1 MVRTNLHQNNND
13 TDTSNCKH
21 SNGKINTYNNH
32 NTKVTSQVKLSDQ
45 MIHTEKNG
53 KTNGSSNGKV
63 TSMKNNSPPQTPHIR
78 AIQHH
83 NEVGMVHLYNTY
95 NVETY
100 MLLYQHNFDCHIFN
114 LTPFSLQHNQ
124 PKMCT
129 IHPKDLPTGPGANHL
144 PSVVHTQ
151 TFIQHP
157 IKASIAPGFQRSFS
171 CDGTNPALLAQN
183 NGKYS
188 R

>member
-21 SNGKINTYNNH
+21 SNGKTGTYNNH

-63 TSMKNNSPPQTPHIR
+63 TSMKNNSPPQTPQIR
-78 AIQHH
+78 GIQHH

-100 MLLYQHNFDCHIFN
+100 MLLYDLNNVIDDPK
-114 LTPFSLQHNQ
+114 LT
-124 PKMCT
+124 
-129 IHPKDLPTGPGANHL
+129 
-144 PSVVHTQ
+144 
-151 TFIQHP
+151 
-157 IKASIAPGFQRSFS
+157 KAHFVRS
-171 CDGTNPALLAQN
+171 A
-183 NGKYS
+183 
-188 R
+188 

>member
-1 MVRTNLHQNNND
+1 MVRTNLNQNNND

-21 SNGKINTYNNH
+21 SNGKISTYNNH

-78 AIQHH
+78 SIQHH

-95 NVETY
+95 NVDTY
-100 MLLYQHNFDCHIFN
+100 MLLISIIF
-114 LTPFSLQHNQ
+114 
-124 PKMCT
+124 
-129 IHPKDLPTGPGANHL
+129 IA
-144 PSVVHTQ
+144 
-151 TFIQHP
+151 TFLIYTFF
-157 IKASIAPGFQRSFS
+157 IA
-171 CDGTNPALLAQN
+171 A
-183 NGKYS
+183 
-188 R
+188 